1 MVISAGKWRHLHVAR
16 IMLWKDKDHTYDIL
30 NNVEISG
37 SHMIIQTLVRVVE
50 SMFVCI
56 SFHSIWIYMKL
67 QALKMVLQST
77 MVLTCLESNAWI
89 AMTLSYLLLLLLNI
103 ADLLSILYQYE
114 DESYSLSLN
123 SDTFVP
129 PPSYALSR
137 IRRNASHKHYLWKQA
152 WKKLPCT

>member
-56 SFHSIWIYMKL
+56 SFHSIWIHETTSSKDGAPVHYGIDVSGIECVNCNDSVLSAPAPTKHRRPTVNFVSVWRWKL
-67 QALKMVLQST
+67 KPFIKFWQ
-77 MVLTCLESNAWI
+77 
-89 AMTLSYLLLLLLNI
+89 
-103 ADLLSILYQYE
+103 
-114 DESYSLSLN
+114 
-123 SDTFVP
+123 FRP